1 MGNMFIFIFQ
11 RRKIR
16 LREVRNLFLSESDMR
31 DPGFEPSHP
40 DSRARKNDRGYKIVK
55 EKERMEP
62 ERRRLYTEYFQR
74 GEPDQD
80 PEPNNLQRK
89 HVLGRLK
96 KGIGPLSPTRPS
108 LLMLTSR
115 STATNYCCDGN
126 TLGAVKMKGKSE
138 SEEWRCIL
146 AEMKSW
152 RT

>member
-1 MGNMFIFIFQ
+1 
-11 RRKIR
+11 
-16 LREVRNLFLSESDMR
+16 
-31 DPGFEPSHP
+31 
-40 DSRARKNDRGYKIVK
+40 
-55 EKERMEP
+55 MEP

-152 RT
+152 RTQPGTELRKEVCNCTMPVELRIASWCYTLQACRGGKRGD